1 LRQGSALSQQPF
13 YLNFTKILKM
23 DVITI
28 HTDNE
33 NQTDLLRALLNEL
46 KIKFETNHTET
57 LTDLQKEKIQ
67 KGINDIEIGRFS
79 TSKTVQKR
87 VKECFK

>member
-1 LRQGSALSQQPF
+1 
-13 YLNFTKILKM
+13 M